1 MERHHSR
8 RNGTPSDLS
17 RRMTGMTGAWPGATT
32 LVASGGV
39 QQEERIILNAFSFE
53 IASVLTSDQK
63 KAYLRLVIL
72 KENTI
77 TFSQLTSSTVLFM
90 DILLKFLFEVWAVL
104 CQMAPYLLFGFL
116 CAGLLSVLISED
128 KVEKHLGGKGFMPVL
143 KATLLGIP
151 LPLCSCGVIP
161 VFASLRKK
169 GAGKGAA
176 TSFLISTPQTGIDSI
191 LVTYS
196 MLGPVFA
203 IFRPL
208 AAFVSGIFGGMLV
221 DVFDKESI
229 KCSTGILP
237 VSADKDENLEESI
250 CCCHEKK
257 EACCEKDY
265 NGNGIL
271 KRIFT
276 YGFVTLMDDI
286 AKSLMIGIFLAA
298 AISLMVPENWFAT
311 MAIGTGFAGMLV
323 MMLFGIP
330 LYVCATAS
338 VPIAAV
344 LIAKGVSP
352 GAAFVFLMSGPATNA
367 AAIAIV
373 WSLIGRRS
381 ALIYL
386 GTLMVSAL
394 AFGLLLDNINVLSSG
409 ALSEACHRE
418 PGATLYEHASASVLL
433 LLMLI
438 SLAKPLFSRN
448 PDHKGEL

>member
-1 MERHHSR
+1 
-8 RNGTPSDLS
+8 
-17 RRMTGMTGAWPGATT
+17 
-32 LVASGGV
+32 
-39 QQEERIILNAFSFE
+39 
-53 IASVLTSDQK
+53 
-63 KAYLRLVIL
+63 
-72 KENTI
+72 
-77 TFSQLTSSTVLFM
+77 M
-90 DILLKFLFEVWAVL
+90 DIPLKFLFEVWATL
-104 CQMAPYLLFGFL
+104 CQMSPYLLFGFL
-116 CAGLLSVLISED
+116 CAGLLSVLISEE

-143 KATLLGIP
+143 KATLFGIP
-151 LPLCSCGVIP
+151 LPLCSCGVLP

-176 TSFLISTPQTGIDSI
+176 TSFLISTPQTGVDSI

-196 MLGPVFA
+196 MLGPIFA

-221 DVFDKESI
+221 DIFDRETKSVKDETLKES
-229 KCSTGILP
+229 T
-237 VSADKDENLEESI
+237 

-257 EACCEKDY
+257 EKCCEKEDMKS
-265 NGNGIL
+265 GII
-271 KRIFT
+271 KRIIT

-286 AKSLMIGIFLAA
+286 AKSLLVGILLAA
-298 AISLMVPENWFAT
+298 AISLVVPENWFAS
-311 MAIGTGFAGMLV
+311 MAIGTGFTGMIV

-352 GAAFVFLMSGPATNA
+352 GAAFVFLMTGPATNA

-373 WSLIGRRS
+373 WNLIGRRS

-409 ALSEACHRE
+409 ALFEACQHA
-418 PGATLYEHASASVLL
+418 PGATMYEQISAVVLL
-433 LLMLI
+433 LLMSI
-438 SLAKPLFSRN
+438 SLAKPLFVRS
-448 PDHKGEL
+448 KLKE